1 MQPFF
6 SVIIPLYNKEKYIS
20 KTLETVLN
28 QSFQDFEV
36 IVINDGSTD
45 NSKAIVDNYDD
56 SRISIFSKENK
67 GLSHTKNYGIQQAN
81 GTYMAFLDADDLWN
95 DRYLET
101 CFSQIESHPDF
112 KVFATNYNLFW
123 PKKHVELT
131 KKDNKISEYKSISRY
146 TDIIKY
152 PISQS
157 SFIVH
162 KSVFEKA
169 GYFDDSIN
177 YGEDEDYYI
186 RCLKHFKISYNPNP
200 LIFYRLGIDNQ
211 MTQPNTS
218 FIKRIPDFDKYLLDS
233 DDTDL
238 KKYIDFIHYKLLV
251 LFKAERNT
259 EMVKFYK
266 KKINPSNL
274 NTIHRIKYHLPISI
288 FNFLKQKKSYF
299 SIISIHCCIMFSFLN
314 GKS

>member
-6 SVIIPLYNKEKYIS
+6 SVIIPLYNKEKYI
-20 KTLETVLN
+20 KATLDSVLA
-28 QSFQDFEV
+28 QSFKDFEV
-36 IVINDGSTD
+36 VIVNDGSTD
-45 NSKAIVDNYDD
+45 NSQAIVQDYDD
-56 SRISIFSKENK
+56 GRISVISKENK
-67 GLSHTKNYGIQQAN
+67 GLSHTKNYGIQNAN
-81 GTYMAFLDADDLWN
+81 GSYMAFLDADDLWS
-95 DRYLET
+95 DTYLET

-112 KVFATNYNLFW
+112 KVFATNYNVFW
-123 PKKHVELT
+123 PKEHIDLA
-131 KKDNKISEYKSISRY
+131 KKDNKKSRYKNISQY

-169 GYFDDSIN
+169 GYFDASIN
-177 YGEDEDYYI
+177 YGEDEDFYI
-186 RCLKHFKISYNPNP
+186 RCLKHFAISYNPNP

-211 MTQPNTS
+211 MTQPNTD
-218 FIKRIPDFDKYLLDS
+218 FVKQVPDFNKYLLDS

-266 KKINPSNL
+266 EKINPSNL
-274 NTIHRIKYHLPISI
+274 NTIQQIKYHLPIGI
-288 FNFLKQKKSYF
+288 FNFLKQNLKK
-299 SIISIHCCIMFSFLN
+299 
-314 GKS
+314 